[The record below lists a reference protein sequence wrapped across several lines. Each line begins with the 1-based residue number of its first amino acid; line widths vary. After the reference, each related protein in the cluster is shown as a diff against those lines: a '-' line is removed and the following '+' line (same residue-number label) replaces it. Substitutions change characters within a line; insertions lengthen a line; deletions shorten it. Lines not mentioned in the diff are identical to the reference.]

1 MGTVDGCVSFP
12 EKMRFCQ
19 IDRITL
25 LEPGVRIEAVR
36 KLRAGEDY
44 LRDHFP
50 RFEVMPGVLML
61 EALTQAAILLAR
73 ATEGY
78 KMGLVYLES
87 AKNVKFADFVQPGQT
102 LSISVEIIKRTDST
116 TLVKATGSKEDSVAV
131 SGRLLLKHQML
142 SGTSE
147 PSTTDAHA
155 NVFMK
160 QLTDQLQKD

>member
-1 MGTVDGCVSFP
+1 
-12 EKMRFCQ
+12 
-19 IDRITL
+19 
-25 LEPGVRIEAVR
+25 
-36 KLRAGEDY
+36 LRVGEDY

-78 KMGLVYLES
+78 KNGLVYLES

-102 LSISVEIIKRTDST
+102 LSISVEIIKRTEST
-116 TLVKATGSKEDSVAV
+116 TLVKAIGSKEDSVAV
-131 SGRLLLKHQML
+131 SGRLLLKHQMI
-142 SGTSE
+142 SGTTES
-147 PSTTDAHA
+147 STTDAHA

-160 QLTDQLQKD
+160 QLTDKLRKYDLG

>member
-1 MGTVDGCVSFP
+1 
-12 EKMRFCQ
+12 MRFCQ
-19 IDRITL
+19 LDRITL

-36 KLRAGEDY
+36 KLRAEEDY

-61 EALTQAAILLAR
+61 EALTQAAIFLAR
-73 ATEGY
+73 ASEGY
-78 KMGLVYLES
+78 KNGLIYLES
-87 AKNVKFADFVQPGQT
+87 AKNVKFSDFVQPGQT
-102 LSISVEIIKRTDST
+102 LSISVEIIKRTENT
-116 TLVKATGSKEDSVAV
+116 TLVKAIGSKEDSVAV

-142 SGTSE
+142 SGTTE

-160 QLTDQLQKD
+160 QVTDRLLKV

>member
-1 MGTVDGCVSFP
+1 
-12 EKMRFCQ
+12 MRFCQ
-19 IDRITL
+19 LDRITL

-36 KLRAGEDY
+36 KLRPDEDY

-61 EALTQAAILLAR
+61 EALTQAAVLLAR

-78 KMGLVYLES
+78 RSGLVYLES
-87 AKNVKFADFVQPGQT
+87 AKSIKFADFVQPGQSLT
-102 LSISVEIIKRTDST
+102 ISVEIIKRTENT

-142 SGTSE
+142 SGTTE
-147 PSTTDAHA
+147 PSTTDVHA

-160 QLTDQLQKD
+160 QLTERLRKD